1 MDFLFFTAAGT
12 VSFTRSDAES
22 ANWAVEEMSLQALFP
37 YDPQKVINRGL
48 RIGFTDFE
56 GKAQIFEIRKVRTY
70 EPDHYQEITAEHIAI
85 SELTD
90 EHTGNA
96 DFENV
101 TAGAVLAALL
111 TGTLWSV
118 GTDTASNT
126 STGSV
131 TMGSVW
137 QAFQTVQGN
146 WNVYLTP
153 RVTVNANG
161 ITGRYIDIRPAG
173 GSWGGMRLSL
183 DKNADEI
190 GVTWE
195 DTNVKTA
202 LYGYGALVEGS
213 GNDKEIL
220 TFASVEWTATDDHPA
235 KPLNQTYL
243 EDPIAKALYG
253 RNGRNRFG
261 FYQNG
266 DITDPDILLQKTWEV
281 LQTVNVPDVSID
293 CMVRDLHRLGYAD
306 EPIRLH
312 DTAII
317 EIRPTGVSLQ
327 KEIIK
332 LSVDLLDPTAS
343 RVTIGAYIPNIVY
356 INKET
361 NDAAT
366 GGGGGGSGTKAQ
378 GAQTPKEFETML
390 EFNDYRID
398 LTAVQYVSAGSAEIL
413 RKAGLSL
420 NAQGVLIYA
429 DDVPNMIG
437 AKINVEK
444 DRITQIVQAVG
455 SNGQVTAAS
464 IALAINENGSNATIT
479 ADHIYLYGTTS
490 ASDFFASDGT
500 VASAFINSLT
510 CTEITS
516 EEIRAELGTIV
527 LGSTGASWQAKQM
540 VTSITMTDGTAR
552 DFEDT
557 AGNTHHGFIVSS
569 FTREWIYYVGR
580 IPE

>member
-1 MDFLFFTAAGT
+1 
-12 VSFTRSDAES
+12 
-22 ANWAVEEMSLQALFP
+22 
-37 YDPQKVINRGL
+37 
-48 RIGFTDFE
+48 
-56 GKAQIFEIRKVRTY
+56 
-70 EPDHYQEITAEHIAI
+70 
-85 SELTD
+85 
-90 EHTGNA
+90 
-96 DFENV
+96 
-101 TAGAVLAALL
+101 
-111 TGTLWSV
+111 
-118 GTDTASNT
+118 
-126 STGSV
+126 
-131 TMGSVW
+131 
-137 QAFQTVQGN
+137 
-146 WNVYLTP
+146 
-153 RVTVNANG
+153 VNASG

-190 GVTWE
+190 GVTWD
-195 DTNVKTA
+195 DTSTKTA
-202 LYGYGALVEGS
+202 LYGYGALVEGT

-220 TFASVEWTATDDHPA
+220 TFAGVEWTATDDHPA

-266 DITDPDILLQKTWEV
+266 DITDPAILLQKTWEV

-293 CMVRDLHRLGYAD
+293 CMVRDLRRLGYAD

-317 EIRPTGVSLQ
+317 EIRPTGVSLK

-332 LSVDLLDPTAS
+332 LSVDLLDPTAT

-356 INKET
+356 INKAT

-378 GAQTPKEFETML
+378 GAQTPKKFETML

-464 IALAINENGSNATIT
+464 IVLAINSAGSEVVISADHVNINAIITSIEGYLQANNVDIGWLEVLNSLSVLGATELTTLNAGSVSVDGDTDTDTLHVGSNG
-479 ADHIYLYGTTS
+479 Y
-490 ASDFFASDGT
+490 
-500 VASAFINSLT
+500 
-510 CTEITS
+510 E
-516 EEIRAELGTIV
+516 
-527 LGSTGASWQAKQM
+527 ASWQSKSV
-540 VTSITMTDGTAR
+540 VTGVTLADGNAHY
-552 DFEDT
+552 FEDT
-557 AGNTHHGFIVSS
+557 AGNQYSGFIVSS
-569 FTREWIYYVGR
+569 VSTGTIYYLGR
-580 IPE
+580 VPS